1 MSYYPFVTV
10 TVVSNSLRSRG
21 LLHTRLPCP
30 SLSPGLCS
38 NSYPLSWWH
47 HPTSVIPFPPAF
59 NLPQLRVFS
68 SESALH
74 IRWPKCWNF
83 SFSISPSNEYSESI
97 SFRIDWFDLLIYD
110 YPFSLCNIC
119 AAVTSLIPNFCLWL
133 SLSLILLLSLFSRTR
148 GVSILM
154 LFEKILFS
162 LFFSI
167 DFGFLL
173 YWFSLINL
181 WFPFF
186 YFVLI

>member
-1 MSYYPFVTV
+1 MCLCCQIYVAMKIV
-10 TVVSNSLRSRG
+10 HNNV
-21 LLHTRLPCP
+21 LLSFCYSHCGVQLFAIPWTAAHQA
-30 SLSPGLCS
+30 SLSFTISWTLL
-38 NSYPLSWWH
+38 NSYQLSWWH

-133 SLSLILLLSLFSRTR
+133 SLSSSF
-148 GVSILM
+148 
-154 LFEKILFS
+154 
-162 LFFSI
+162 
-167 DFGFLL
+167 
-173 YWFSLINL
+173 
-181 WFPFF
+181 FPFLVGLEVYQF
-186 YFVLI
+186 